1 MFISTFDI
9 FGIIHWRVF
18 WRFSDAN
25 GSLLVRFPSFGT
37 FYLIIHFLIF
47 HIQKFSE
54 QSSSTSSL
62 PMYIFLYG
70 HFTGRS
76 RKACKLLVIHFE
88 TEISWYST
96 KESKFPII
104 FGNFLVPKASQD
116 LGTIDHKAGGCVL
129 WNTLICVWY
138 FVCRV
143 FSVFLP
149 FPIAVTCFF
158 LKLKF

>member
-1 MFISTFDI
+1 MFISTSHYHLFDI
-9 FGIIHWRVF
+9 FGIIHWIYF
-18 WRFSDAN
+18 LRFSDAN

-37 FYLIIHFLIF
+37 FYLIIYFFF

-104 FGNFLVPKASQD
+104 FGNFSSKSKSRFRHYWSQSS
-116 LGTIDHKAGGCVL
+116 T
-129 WNTLICVWY
+129 
-138 FVCRV
+138 
-143 FSVFLP
+143 
-149 FPIAVTCFF
+149 PIPF
-158 LKLKF
+158 LKVR